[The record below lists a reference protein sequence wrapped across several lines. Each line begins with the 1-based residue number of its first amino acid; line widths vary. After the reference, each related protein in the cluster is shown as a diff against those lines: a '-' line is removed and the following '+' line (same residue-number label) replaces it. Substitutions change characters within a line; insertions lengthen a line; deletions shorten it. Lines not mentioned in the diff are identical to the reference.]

1 MAEHDGSG
9 QINLDA
15 GNGPPGP
22 LVFGRDGE
30 HSVHTYNPNI
40 VVGSLARVEAIA
52 QGDRKLRVRVE
63 MTYRDPLGAKGL
75 TAFTMTYFP
84 ISIPGKPGLFVVR
97 GTFTAG
103 DNVME

>member
-1 MAEHDGSG
+1 
-9 QINLDA
+9 
-15 GNGPPGP
+15 
-22 LVFGRDGE
+22 
-30 HSVHTYNPNI
+30 
-40 VVGSLARVEAIA
+40 
-52 QGDRKLRVRVE
+52 